1 MAKLCLFLPSLDI
14 LIETAERFL
23 SQKIIVDE
31 TLMFVSIFDQ
41 ELIKQYSIGHKD
53 PSLNIIMLNINGN
66 WFYGLILPELL

>member
-1 MAKLCLFLPSLDI
+1 LDI

-31 TLMFVSIFDQ
+31 TLK

-66 WFYGLILPELL
+66 WFYGLILPEFL